1 MAAAVSFARRPG
13 VHALLGGRPSAP
25 GGLPRGV
32 RDDRRSET
40 GGASPSPGAGRT
52 LDDVLLETWQQLSG
66 HAAATCPVCRG
77 PMAPRYGSEPA
88 PVGGRCRRC
97 GSTLE

>member
-1 MAAAVSFARRPG
+1 MAAAVSLPRRPG
-13 VHALLGGRPSAP
+13 VHALLAGRPSAR

-32 RDDRRSET
+32 RDESRSDA
-40 GGASPSPGAGRT
+40 GGASPGAGRT

-88 PVGGRCRRC
+88 AVGGRCRRC